1 MLKMDYNKIN
11 FYADSMV
18 QMYVSKVNWWRKGL
32 MVHLLQMPHTNVQ
45 LLVKRS
51 SPMVE
56 KCNMSRHDVDNL
68 KIFVKSINTI
78 IM

>member
-1 MLKMDYNKIN
+1 MLKLDYNKIN

-18 QMYVSKVNWWRKGL
+18 QMYVSKVKWWRKSDGAS
-32 MVHLLQMPHTNVQ
+32 PHTNVQ
-45 LLVKRS
+45 LLVKRL